1 MSKKSKRRKRKLAA
15 VVEWLKQV
23 LADTISAI
31 LAGLVI
37 AAVMKWLG
45 W

>member
-15 VVEWLKQV
+15 WGEWLKQV
-23 LADTISAI
+23 LADTLSAI
-31 LAGLVI
+31 LAGLTI
-37 AAVMKWLG
+37 AAVLHWLG

>member
-15 VVEWLKQV
+15 VVEWLKQI
-23 LADTISAI
+23 LADALSAI

-37 AAVMKWLG
+37 AAVLHWLG